1 MDVIDVF
8 ISSRCEDRFS
18 DEPNAPLLR
27 ALRARARDR
36 LDTFRMAPGGPLFRT
51 YVNDDAPRDEPIEK
65 WRSACLK
72 RVRDSAIV
80 IVLVNGHAGYAEAGE
95 NGICHDEFL
104 EALNH
109 SPKTLR
115 VIRLPD
121 GVPPPGPP
129 GESTRQRVR
138 RERLAQERWQRF
150 EAAITSNL
158 VGAVVERSG
167 DLPGT
172 ICAEVQSALMSL
184 SREGAARCREGRYHR
199 GEALE
204 WRRASYAERASRMVA
219 ALRAC
224 LEERA
229 EDAWGS
235 SAVALHADDALVVAP
250 VSVARSPAAAA
261 KGAGEPSGPALFALG
276 AIPDLFGIPAAR
288 EFVGQPFLRDMA
300 ITERDLPTEVAGLT
314 VVGPVHLIACHQGVT
329 PTQAQKVLGVPDA
342 VIVATPFGVFA
353 ADPQSRAQIAFLAQ
367 CRDEGALRDRCRLFF
382 EWLRDTN
389 EGPLLLSRAATRL
402 RVLEAMACRDVYP
415 AAETPR
421 KE

>member
-219 ALRAC
+219 ALRA
-224 LEERA
+224 
-229 EDAWGS
+229 
-235 SAVALHADDALVVAP
+235 
-250 VSVARSPAAAA
+250 
-261 KGAGEPSGPALFALG
+261 
-276 AIPDLFGIPAAR
+276 
-288 EFVGQPFLRDMA
+288 DMA

-329 PTQAQKVLGVPDA
+329 PTQAQKVLGVTVAALPRSDSLAGSRSDGLSRCVPSGGNAEKGMIPDA
-342 VIVATPFGVFA
+342 SARIP
-353 ADPQSRAQIAFLAQ
+353 
-367 CRDEGALRDRCRLFF
+367 RL
-382 EWLRDTN
+382 
-389 EGPLLLSRAATRL
+389 
-402 RVLEAMACRDVYP
+402 
-415 AAETPR
+415 
-421 KE
+421 